1 MDVKVGEEGREAPR
15 LPANLLF
22 VLAVEKIAVEM
33 AEMMMAIRWKL
44 LMLMELPTLA
54 KSLWSPAILFLNTIK
69 ISNQRRL
76 LKLTC
81 YIIIVQN
88 TRSMYQENIWSVSI
102 ATSCHQSILSTS
114 SLVSFVSSV
123 WLDA

>member
-44 LMLMELPTLA
+44 LMLMELPTLE
-54 KSLWSPAILFLNTIK
+54 KSLWSPVILFLNTIK
-69 ISNQRRL
+69 TFNQRRL
-76 LKLTC
+76 LKLTR
-81 YIIIVQN
+81 YIIIEQN
-88 TRSMYQENIWSVSI
+88 TRSMYQENIWSVSV
-102 ATSCHQSILSTS
+102 AT
-114 SLVSFVSSV
+114 
-123 WLDA
+123 

>member
-44 LMLMELPTLA
+44 LMLMELPTLE
-54 KSLWSPAILFLNTIK
+54 KSLWSPVIY
-69 ISNQRRL
+69 NQ
-76 LKLTC
+76 
-81 YIIIVQN
+81 N
-88 TRSMYQENIWSVSI
+88 
-102 ATSCHQSILSTS
+102 
-114 SLVSFVSSV
+114 F
-123 WLDA
+123 